1 VPNANWTATPN
12 IKLPAGEYTIIDS
25 EPSTWSQNS
34 ESGNRGM
41 CTVKGYPWNE
51 KSPTPTPTPTPAS
64 AQAVYAV
71 VENRSN
77 HNVLIWVDGNEPR
90 GMQDVLDYHLEP
102 GWKGSLKV
110 TIPPDGRITFV
121 AGDGSAGKNG
131 PYDKV
136 LTTCI

>member
-12 IKLPAGEYTIIDS
+12 IKLSAGEYTIIDS

-90 GMQDVLDYHLEP
+90 GMQDVLDYHLKTRLE
-102 GWKGSLKV
+102 GL
-110 TIPPDGRITFV
+110 
-121 AGDGSAGKNG
+121 A
-131 PYDKV
+131 
-136 LTTCI
+136 